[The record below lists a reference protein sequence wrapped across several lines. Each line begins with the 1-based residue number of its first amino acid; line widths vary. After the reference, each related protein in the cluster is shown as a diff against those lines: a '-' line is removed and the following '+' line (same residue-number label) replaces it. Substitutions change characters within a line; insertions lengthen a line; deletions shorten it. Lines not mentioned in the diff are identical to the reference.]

1 MTEPLVQATGLRKS
15 FPVRRNVLGR
25 VTERVLA
32 VDNVSFAVPKGGTLG
47 LVGES
52 GSGKS
57 TLGRLTLRL
66 IEPDSGAVVIEG
78 HRLTDLS
85 RSSLRNARRRM
96 QMVFQDPYA
105 SLNPSM
111 TIAES
116 VGEPLRIHER
126 ASRTAAHRRAG
137 ELLEKVGLGSDFLSR
152 YPYELSGGQRQR
164 VAVARALALHPG
176 LIVCDEPV
184 SALDVSTQSQVINM
198 LKQLQDDMGLS
209 YLFISHDLSVVR
221 YISDR
226 IAVMYLG
233 RIVEEGPADEVYE
246 RPRHPYT
253 QALLSAI
260 PVPNPQRQRER
271 NRIVLDGDL
280 PSASHPPAGCRFHT
294 RCPYVMDI
302 CRTNDPAL
310 TEVATDSWAAC
321 HLHTAGPQLRGA
333 SLVDL
338 PMPRRI
344 ETAAG
349 LTRET

>member
-1 MTEPLVQATGLRKS
+1 
-15 FPVRRNVLGR
+15 
-25 VTERVLA
+25 
-32 VDNVSFAVPKGGTLG
+32 
-47 LVGES
+47 
-52 GSGKS
+52 
-57 TLGRLTLRL
+57 
-66 IEPDSGAVVIEG
+66 
-78 HRLTDLS
+78 
-85 RSSLRNARRRM
+85 M

-111 TIAES
+111 TISES

-126 ASRTAAHRRAG
+126 AGRNAAHRRAG

-164 VAVARALALHPG
+164 VAVARALALHPA

-260 PVPNPQRQRER
+260 PVPNPRRQRER
-271 NRIVLDGDL
+271 TRIVLSGDL

-302 CRTNDPAL
+302 CRTEDPAL
-310 TEVATDSWAAC
+310 TEVAADSWAAC
-321 HLHTAGPQLRGA
+321 HLHSTGPELRGA

-338 PMPRRI
+338 PMPRKI
-344 ETAAG
+344 DSLAASNG
-349 LTRET
+349 DT